1 MIIILDICFLDDY
14 GVSSWK
20 SPSAAV
26 YREWNLEEKLAL
38 RLKIWDSS
46 VLELVKTIDLN
57 CDTKRNVQDHQI
69 VNYFKKSAF

>member
-1 MIIILDICFLDDY
+1 MELGGEAGFEVKDLGFI
-14 GVSSWK
+14 
-20 SPSAAV
+20 
-26 YREWNLEEKLAL
+26 
-38 RLKIWDSS
+38 S